1 MVVIRLTRGGSNKK
15 PFYHIV
21 ATDSR
26 MKRDGRFIER
36 LGFFNPFARNKDIE
50 YLRIALDRLNYWIDH
65 GAQLSQRVKQLVKE
79 NAKNTSS
86 TNKLAESKPVQN

>member
-36 LGFFNPFARNKDIE
+36 LGYFDPIARKDTE
-50 YLRIALDRLNYWIDH
+50 YLRIASDRINYWKSH

-79 NAKNTSS
+79 NAKNTNS
-86 TNKLAESKPVQN
+86 TEELAQEKTG